1 MEVKGKKVKLSIWVR
16 VDGQGV
22 CTTLRLYV
30 PAGHRRP
37 GALSN
42 HHVFLLSR
50 GTGRYFGYV
59 LAFCTGAACELKC
72 SNLNPVYD
80 VSNRETFEA
89 LPRWYSELETY
100 VSESVV
106 KIIVG
111 NKVDK
116 VRRSR
121 TLPLLLLITRV
132 QEFSRQVPT
141 SEGEAFARRMNSL
154 FIETSAKTAVGVSE
168 AFKEVAEKIIDT
180 PELWAPAPA
189 ASQPTGGSAGGN
201 RTRANEDF
209 MPGNINLN
217 SNESQSQ
224 EGCGC

>member
-1 MEVKGKKVKLSIWVR
+1 V
-16 VDGQGV
+16 
-22 CTTLRLYV
+22 Y
-30 PAGHRRP
+30 AGHRRP
-37 GALSN
+37 GAFSN

-50 GTGRYFGYV
+50 SAGRYSGYV
-59 LAFCTGAACELKC
+59 LAPCATAASGLKC
-72 SNLNPVYD
+72 FDLDLVYD

-116 VRRSR
+116 VRRPP
-121 TLPLLLLITRV
+121 PLLHLFSSLV

-141 SEGEAFARRMNSL
+141 HEGEAFARRMNSL

-180 PELWAPAPA
+180 PELWAPVTG
-189 ASQPTGGSAGGN
+189 QPTGGSAGGN

-217 SNESQSQ
+217 SNEPQSQ
-224 EGCGC
+224 EGCSC

>member
-1 MEVKGKKVKLSIWVR
+1 MRFSDEQWLPEDEASATIGVDFRVHKMEVKGKKVKLSIWDTAGQER
-16 VDGQGV
+16 FRTITSSYYRGAQGV
-22 CTTLRLYV
+22 IL
-30 PAGHRRP
+30 
-37 GALSN
+37 
-42 HHVFLLSR
+42 
-50 GTGRYFGYV
+50 
-59 LAFCTGAACELKC
+59 
-72 SNLNPVYD
+72 VYD

-116 VRRSR
+116 
-121 TLPLLLLITRV
+121 
-132 QEFSRQVPT
+132 EFSRQVPT

-168 AFKEVAEKIIDT
+168 AFKEVAEKILET
-180 PELWAPAPA
+180 PELWAPVTGQ
-189 ASQPTGGSAGGN
+189 STGGSAGEN
-201 RTRANEDF
+201 RTRANDDF

-217 SNESQSQ
+217 SNEPQSQ
-224 EGCGC
+224 EGCSC